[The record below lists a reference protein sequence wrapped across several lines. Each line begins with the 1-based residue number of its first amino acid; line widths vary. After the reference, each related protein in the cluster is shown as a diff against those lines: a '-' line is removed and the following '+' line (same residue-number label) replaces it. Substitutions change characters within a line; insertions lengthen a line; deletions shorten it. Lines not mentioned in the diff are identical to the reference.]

1 MTLSAYREVILSS
14 KSDDEAAILAI
25 FRDVFARETNPS
37 ISLLNIYKEL
47 PICNNATIFDF
58 RGKNVEFKATP
69 LQVAAIANSTETIV
83 QAPFFNMSV
92 IGRLVY
98 LDLPHQLVCLGNFSY
113 AEVLIDKRN
122 TVRVKLRIPL
132 NINLHADD
140 KTVPGVV
147 RDISLGGC
155 SLTTLLGSN
164 LETAEDL
171 SLHIKIMH
179 EGKVVEIDVPAKM
192 VRIGPGP
199 PHECALTFQ
208 HTSESE
214 RILSVFIYQRQ
225 LEIIRELREKS

>member
-1 MTLSAYREVILSS
+1 MTQCAYREVILSS
-14 KSDDEAAILAI
+14 RSDDEAAIFTI
-25 FRDVFARETNPS
+25 FRDVFAREPGALF
-37 ISLLNIYKEL
+37 SLLNIYKEL
-47 PICNNATIFDF
+47 PICNNATIFDIK
-58 RGKNVEFKATP
+58 GKNIEFRATP

-92 IGRLVY
+92 MGRLVY
-98 LDLPHQLVCLGNFSY
+98 LDLPHQLVCLGRFSY

-132 NINLHADD
+132 NVILHADG
-140 KTVPGVV
+140 KTIPGVV

-155 SLTTLLGSN
+155 GLTTLLGQE
-164 LETAEDL
+164 LEKAEDI

-179 EGKVVEIDVPAKM
+179 EGKVVEIDVPSRV
-192 VRIGPGP
+192 VRVGDGP
-199 PHECALTFQ
+199 PHECAMTFQ